1 MCVKIEF
8 TLGSSAGRVFTSGQG
23 ASFGEEAPFSNPSQL
38 MSGTGLIFTML
49 ATQSG
54 TVHSGTTVTIV
65 GANFALKG
73 VRVKKADN
81 HLERLRYY
89 HHPQS
94 TQVLKQH
101 GRSLGDY

>member
-8 TLGSSAGRVFTSGQG
+8 YPWSLRRKGGQG
-23 ASFGEEAPFSNPSQL
+23 ASFGEEAPLSQPITIDVSNRPYIYNV
-38 MSGTGLIFTML
+38 GP
-49 ATQSG
+49 QSG
-54 TVHSGTTVTIV
+54 AVHSGTTVTIV